1 MSNDMITENGKI
13 EQLQKFVNIHF
24 FELFI
29 ASWILGVIFYTIVG
43 FEAIDELCAG
53 MLLVLFIFY
62 VFKTPEWR
70 INKVL
75 LFILFVFLFYLF
87 YSIQIKS
94 NTIKSI
100 FMDFIIQLKPY
111 LAFFCVYHIAPKF
124 TGWQRKLLKDLSLL
138 IWFCLC
144 FLGVSQLFVRDVLV
158 TVMGHPTVFAA
169 TVVSV

>member
-111 LAFFCVYHIAPKF
+111 LAFFLFFRCIS
-124 TGWQRKLLKDLSLL
+124 T
-138 IWFCLC
+138 FC
-144 FLGVSQLFVRDVLV
+144 
-158 TVMGHPTVFAA
+158 
-169 TVVSV
+169 